1 MCDSLVTKDGIELKS
16 IGDLERYGL
25 KVPSIFSR
33 YAGSC
38 LCALRDD
45 DLADMLAES
54 GSNWRKGGAPF
65 AAYSEENSDGK
76 TWWDGYEEKASSDE
90 DWIELYRPDG
100 RVAATLEEW
109 EAGEVPIEVRLVC
122 STALWTGLW
131 TGSQWQGRDLP
142 ELRCADCLE
151 FLGPQ
156 DYDRPSFAPFA
167 PYAESVARHYNL
179 TESYAKQLLVESWR
193 RAHKNLSQD
202 GSLRL
207 EFEVED

>member
-25 KVPSIFSR
+25 KVPDIFSR

-54 GSNWRKGGAPF
+54 GSSWRKGGAPF

-76 TWWDGYEEKASSDE
+76 TWWDGYEERASSGE

-122 STALWTGLW
+122 STALWTG
-131 TGSQWQGRDLP
+131 SQWQGSELY

-151 FLGPQ
+151 FLGPEG
-156 DYDRPSFAPFA
+156 DRLS
-167 PYAESVARHYNL
+167 PYRTPYIESVARHYNL

-193 RAHKNLSQD
+193 RAHENLRQG

-207 EFEVED
+207 EFKAED